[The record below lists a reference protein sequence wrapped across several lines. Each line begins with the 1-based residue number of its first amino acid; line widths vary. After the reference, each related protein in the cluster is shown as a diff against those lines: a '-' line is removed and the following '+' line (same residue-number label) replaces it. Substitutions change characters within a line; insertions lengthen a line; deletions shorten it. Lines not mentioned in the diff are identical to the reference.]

1 MKAVFAILTL
11 IIGFNA
17 HASWMGIKC
26 SNSDGTVKW
35 ETGFQEDKVRLKYSN
50 FVEGTLELEP
60 SEVIMSFGK
69 EVVIREKQIKE
80 CHYAGMVKVTAS
92 RVRIS
97 ASDKN
102 PEALRSHFPENKV
115 TTEVICTKVVT
126 NTLPCENN

>member
-1 MKAVFAILTL
+1 MKALLAILTL
-11 IIGFNA
+11 TIGFSA
-17 HASWMGIKC
+17 QASWMGIKC

-35 ETGFQEDKVRLKYSN
+35 ETGFQEDKVRLQYSN
-50 FVEGTLELEP
+50 FIEGTLELGPEQ
-60 SEVIMSFGK
+60 VIMNFGK

-80 CHYAGMVKVTAS
+80 CQYAGMIKVTAS

-102 PEALRSHFPENKV
+102 PDVLRSYFPENKV
-115 TTEVICTKVVT
+115 VTEVICTKVMT